1 MGVKKKKRNKGRWGD
16 VIEKG
21 GPRNNEVKKEC

>member
-1 MGVKKKKRNKGRWGD
+1 MGVNKKRKETRGD